1 MAALCEVY
9 QLRVESRDQDSPET
23 KGGDSEMMTA
33 PDLVLIAKAHNAVCT
48 ETSQIAWIDHLQE
61 WHELKH
67 HRPSVLDAA
76 VLDHAFKVGPSYFE
90 AVKAATG
97 WSRETIVAFQTIM
110 LLGEPVESGNMDRNN
125 MRYWKGIIMGLFV
138 YEKIKVRYT

>member
-110 LLGEPVESGNMDRNN
+110 SLWKAGTWIETICDTGKGSSWVSLS
-125 MRYWKGIIMGLFV
+125 MRKS
-138 YEKIKVRYT
+138 K